1 MRACS
6 TAHNVSA
13 PTPDLKET
21 AMSLSAHM
29 NVLETAP
36 SPCVGDLDTSTS
48 STQMHTSQLLMTM
61 DVDAPW
67 RMPTTQGGMR
77 TWAIATYWHWPR
89 VHLLYQNLLPP
100 LV

>member
-1 MRACS
+1 MNIGVWPIAQKEGMIMRACS

-48 STQMHTSQLLMTM
+48 STQMHTSQLLMTL
-61 DVDAPW
+61 DVDAP
-67 RMPTTQGGMR
+67 
-77 TWAIATYWHWPR
+77 
-89 VHLLYQNLLPP
+89 
-100 LV
+100 